1 MKTMTCRKFGGACD
15 KAFTADSFEEMAEM
29 NMAHGMEIVSKTR
42 YGTPRSN
49 ATNYGHDARP

>member
-1 MKTMTCRKFGGACD
+1 MTCRKFGGACD

-29 NMAHGMEIVSKTR
+29 SMAHGMEIVSKTR